1 MADNRNGVPHSR
13 RNTRARTERERME
26 RLESQVARLTE
37 DINSLRER
45 CRNGYYVFETKHSM
59 QNFEKNLALYLYP
72 RGRIFAR
79 TEIFPRLMTWL
90 NGQRNTPQG
99 RDARGRWLKV
109 KNEVRWN
116 RSHENVLTRLR
127 NLLPDITQPVAMWE
141 PVSFTEVENTCIR
154 DLYRLS
160 QCLADW
166 IGEDENAREQIEA
179 L

>member
-1 MADNRNGVPHSR
+1 MAEKRNGVPYSR
-13 RNTRARTERERME
+13 RNTRAQNDRERME
-26 RLESQVARLTE
+26 RLESQVAQLT
-37 DINSLRER
+37 DDMNSLREKS
-45 CRNGYYVFETKHSM
+45 RNGFYVFETKHSM
-59 QNFEKNLALYLYP
+59 QNFEENLALYLYP

-90 NGQRNTPQG
+90 IGQRNTPQG
-99 RDARGRWLKV
+99 RDAKSRWQQV
-109 KNEVRWN
+109 RNEVQWN
-116 RSHENVLTRLR
+116 RSHENVLTKLR

-141 PVSFTEVENTCIR
+141 PVSFTEVENRCIR

-166 IGEDENAREQIEA
+166 IGEEENAREQIEA